1 MRSDKFCFHCGGR
14 LHYYES
20 NLECSSCGA
29 SYSNLLISEAEY
41 TEHGYRVF
49 EMGVCLDITVKT
61 PVEPQPLETQPLET
75 QEPASVL
82 ASLIEIAQEKVT
94 A

>member
-1 MRSDKFCFHCGGR
+1 MKSDKFCFNCGGR
-14 LHYYES
+14 LDYYEGS
-20 NLECSSCGA
+20 LECSSCGA
-29 SYSNLLISEAEY
+29 SYSNLLISETEY

-61 PVEPQPLETQPLET
+61 PVEPLET

-82 ASLIEIAQEKVT
+82 ASPVEIPKEKVT

>member
-1 MRSDKFCFHCGGR
+1 MVIEKMRPDKFCFHCGGR

-49 EMGVCLDITVKT
+49 EMSVCLDITVKT
-61 PVEPQPLETQPLET
+61 PVEPLDT

>member
-1 MRSDKFCFHCGGR
+1 MRSDKFCFNCGGR
-14 LHYYES
+14 LDYCEGS
-20 NLECSSCGA
+20 LECSSCGA
-29 SYSNLLISEAEY
+29 SYSNLLISETEY
-41 TEHGYRVF
+41 TEGGLRVF

-61 PVEPQPLETQPLET
+61 PVEPLEI

-82 ASLIEIAQEKVT
+82 ASPVEIAQEKVT